1 MFGKKKQVQFLTPK
15 GKCFYT
21 YLLNKKNGSNEY
33 IEAYED
39 SIKHLMEHGGVTE
52 EEAINTYLY
61 ILKKSVNI

>member
-1 MFGKKKQVQFLTPK
+1 MFGKKKQVQFMTPK
-15 GKCFYT
+15 GKCFYN
-21 YLLNKKNGSNEY
+21 YLLNKKNGSTEY

-39 SIKHLMEHGGVTE
+39 SIRLLMERGGVTE